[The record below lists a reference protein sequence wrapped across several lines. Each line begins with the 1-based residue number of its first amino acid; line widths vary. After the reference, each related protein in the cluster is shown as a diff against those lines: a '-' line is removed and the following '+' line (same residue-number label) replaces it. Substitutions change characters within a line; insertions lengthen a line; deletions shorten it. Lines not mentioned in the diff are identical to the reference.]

1 MRILVVEDN
10 PKLSAG
16 VARGLRAEGYAVDTV
31 ADGFEAEELI
41 WSEPYEAVILDM
53 MLPGQDGLQ
62 ICRNLRRRK
71 VETPI
76 VMLTSLS
83 DTAEKVNALDA
94 GADDYLTKP
103 FAFDELLARLRAV
116 IRRGSGKAQ
125 TTYSVSDL
133 TLDTDRRVA
142 VRDQQVIQ
150 LSSREYAL
158 LLFFFQNLDKVL
170 SRTSIIE
177 KVWDMNYEPES
188 NVVDVYVSSLRK
200 KIDRNFDPPL
210 LHTVIGQGYRFGL
223 PLEDTMQNAPEAEA
237 QNT

>member
-1 MRILVVEDN
+1 MRLLVVEDN

-41 WSEPYEAVILDM
+41 WSEPYEAVVLDM
-53 MLPGQDGLQ
+53 MLPGQDGIQ

-71 VETPI
+71 IETPI
-76 VMLTSLS
+76 IMLTSLS
-83 DTAEKVNALDA
+83 DTSEKVNAFDA

-103 FAFDELLARLRAV
+103 FAFDELLARIRAL
-116 IRRGSGKAQ
+116 IRRGGSRAP
-125 TTYSVSDL
+125 TTYSMRDL

-142 VRDQQVIQ
+142 IRQGQVIQ

-158 LLFFFQNLDKVL
+158 LQFFFNNTNKVL

-200 KIDRNFDPPL
+200 KIDRGHEVPL
-210 LHTVIGQGYRFGL
+210 LHTVIGQGYRFGPPVEESL
-223 PLEDTMQNAPEAEA
+223 TETAEEED
-237 QNT
+237 

>member
-1 MRILVVEDN
+1 MRIMVVEDN

-41 WSEPYEAVILDM
+41 WSEPYEAVVLDM
-53 MLPGQDGLQ
+53 MLPGQDGIQ

-76 VMLTSLS
+76 IMLTSLS

-103 FAFDELLARLRAV
+103 FAFEELLARIRVL
-116 IRRGSGKAQ
+116 IRRGGGKAQ
-125 TTYSVSDL
+125 TTYSVGDL

-142 VRDQQVIQ
+142 VRDGNVIQ

-158 LLFFFQNLDKVL
+158 LLFFLQNVDKVM

-200 KIDRNFDPPL
+200 KIDRGYDPSL

-223 PLEDTMQNAPEAEA
+223 PLEDSVVDND
-237 QNT
+237 